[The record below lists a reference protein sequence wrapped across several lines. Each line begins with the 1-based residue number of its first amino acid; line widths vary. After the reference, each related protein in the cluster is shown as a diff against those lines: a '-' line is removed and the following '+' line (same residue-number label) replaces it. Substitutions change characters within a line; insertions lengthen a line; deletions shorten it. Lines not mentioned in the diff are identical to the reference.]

1 MLELRQVSKRF
12 SGSLAVDNVSFR
24 ARPGEVTGYLGPNG
38 SGKSTTIK
46 MIAGSSRRPRA
57 RSPSTGQSIQH
68 DAIAWKQRVGYVPEE
83 PHLYAHLS
91 GLEYL
96 VMVGQLRDLPARPTA
111 DRIDGLLRLL
121 ALHDDR
127 HVAVSAYSKGMRQK
141 VLLAAALLHNPD
153 LLLLDEPFSG
163 LDVGSALVLRS
174 LIQELAAR
182 GKVVLFSSHELET
195 VERVCSHVVILH
207 RGKVVADDSIER
219 LRTLMA
225 LSTLEE
231 IFSQLAV
238 EQDTVAVSRQIA
250 DLIKPDRDE
259 EAAVSRPLP
268 RLPLLHRRSRVVV
281 EPMPREMRASCCSSS
296 SRCWPS

>member
-1 MLELRQVSKRF
+1 MLELGNVSKRF
-12 SGSLAVDNVSFR
+12 FGSLAVDNVSFR
-24 ARPGEVTGYLGPNG
+24 AHPGEVTGYLGPNG

-46 MIAGSSRRPRA
+46 MIVGLIDMTSGEISFN
-57 RSPSTGQSIQH
+57 GHSIQH
-68 DAIAWKQRVGYVPEE
+68 DVIAWKQRLGYVPEE

-174 LIQELAAR
+174 VIQELAGR

-207 RGKVVADDSIER
+207 RGKVAADDSIER

-231 IFSQLAV
+231 IFAHLAV
-238 EQDTVAVSRQIA
+238 EQDTATVSRQIA
-250 DLIKPDRDE
+250 DLIQ
-259 EAAVSRPLP
+259 A
-268 RLPLLHRRSRVVV
+268 
-281 EPMPREMRASCCSSS
+281 
-296 SRCWPS
+296 